1 MAFDGKNLNVA
12 RLAANYR
19 LIAEFLLY
27 PEERD
32 ERLIADGMR
41 ALKVAPKPFR
51 KLIKTFVSLP
61 ASRSTEEYV
70 ATLELSPP
78 CPLYLGSYL
87 FDEPKSCRGAGMS
100 GRNSYM
106 MELVNIYRHFGFE
119 LNGSELSDFL
129 PVMVEFLAISLER
142 RDMDQIGLR
151 RSFIER
157 YLLVG
162 LDPLGEALSKYESP
176 YGLLVEALGELLA
189 EDAAQAGD
197 APAWTPPVGEPECAA
212 TCRIRLEAAFPAAG
226 EPAIEVKP

>member
-1 MAFDGKNLNVA
+1 MV

-19 LIAEFLLY
+19 LIAELLLY

-32 ERLIADGMR
+32 EHLIAEGMR
-41 ALKVAPKPFR
+41 ALKTAPKTVR
-51 KLIKTFVSLP
+51 KLIKSFVRQP
-61 ASRSTEEYV
+61 ASHSTEEYV

-100 GRNSYM
+100 GRNAYM

-119 LNGSELSDFL
+119 LNGGELSDFL

-142 RDMDQIGLR
+142 QDMDQIGLR

-157 YLLVG
+157 YLLIG
-162 LDPLGEALSKYESP
+162 LDPLAEALSKYESL
-176 YGLLVEALGELLA
+176 YGLLVEALVKELA
-189 EDAAQAGD
+189 EDTALGGD
-197 APAWTPPVGEPECAA
+197 QPAWTPPVGEPECAA

>member
-1 MAFDGKNLNVA
+1 MAFDNKNVSLA
-12 RLAANYR
+12 RLSANYR
-19 LIAEFLLY
+19 LIAELLLY

-32 ERLIADGMR
+32 EHLIAEG
-41 ALKVAPKPFR
+41 LKGLKTAPKPLR
-51 KLIKTFVSLP
+51 KLIKSFIRQP
-61 ASRSTEEYV
+61 ASHSAEEYV

-78 CPLYLGSYL
+78 CPLYMGSYL

-106 MELVNIYRHFGFE
+106 MELANIYRHFGFE
-119 LNGSELSDFL
+119 LNGGELSDFL

-142 RDMDQIGLR
+142 QDMDQIGLR

-226 EPAIEVKP
+226 EPAVEVEP

>member
-1 MAFDGKNLNVA
+1 MTFDDRNPGVA

-19 LIAEFLLY
+19 LIAELLLY

-32 ERLIADGMR
+32 ERLIADGIKV
-41 ALKVAPKPFR
+41 LKTAPKPFR
-51 KLIKTFVSLP
+51 KLIKSFVRQP

-106 MELVNIYRHFGFE
+106 MELTNIYRHFGFE

-142 RDMDQIGLR
+142 QDMDTIGLR

-162 LDPLGEALSKYESP
+162 LDPLREALRKYESP

-189 EDAAQAGD
+189 EDTALGGD
-197 APAWTPPVGEPECAA
+197 EPAWTPPVGEPECAA
-212 TCRIRLEAAFPAAG
+212 TCQIRLEAAFPAAG